1 MGGRRKRKDQKRG
14 SFGVRGYQ
22 SIRLRSEV
30 EVGGGADLGK
40 QEPKGIGPSG
50 QQGEKK
56 RKIIIKG
63 Q

>member
-1 MGGRRKRKDQKRG
+1 MRGRRERKDQKCG

-22 SIRLRSEV
+22 SIRFCSED
-30 EVGGGADLGK
+30 EVGGGADWGK
-40 QEPKGIGPSG
+40 QEPKGIGPLG